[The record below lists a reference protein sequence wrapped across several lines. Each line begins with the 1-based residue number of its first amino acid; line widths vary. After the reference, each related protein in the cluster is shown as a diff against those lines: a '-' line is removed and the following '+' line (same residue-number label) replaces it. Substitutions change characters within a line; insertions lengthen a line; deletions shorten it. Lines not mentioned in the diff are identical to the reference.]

1 MFGRKNKAVHID
13 SLIGAGTAFLGDV
26 SFRGG
31 MRVDGYI
38 RGNVY
43 SDEESSATLVVS
55 ELGRIEGDV
64 RVARVIING
73 EVIGSVFANV
83 TVELM
88 PKARV
93 SGDIHYKNIEMHMGA
108 YVNGALVHE
117 EPSVSGNI
125 VEIKAHQHSS

>member
-1 MFGRKNKAVHID
+1 MFGRKNKAVQID
-13 SLIGAGTAFLGDV
+13 SLIGTGTAFLGDV

-31 MRVDGYI
+31 MRVDGYV

-43 SDEESSATLVVS
+43 SDEGSQATLVVS
-55 ELGRIEGDV
+55 EFGRIEGDV

-73 EVIGSVFANV
+73 EVIGSVFAQS

-93 SGDIHYKNIEMHMGA
+93 SGDIHYQNIEMHMGA

-117 EPSVSGNI
+117 EPQVSGNI
-125 VEIKAHQHSS
+125 VDIKTHQQLS